1 MRHKWTE
8 IGDKKC
14 ELCDIIL
21 SKTKIAKESEMNLV
35 TSLET
40 NDS

>member
-14 ELCDIIL
+14 ELRDIIL
-21 SKTKIAKESEMNLV
+21 NKTKIAKESEMNLV

>member
-14 ELCDIIL
+14 ELSDTVL
-21 SKTKIAKESEMNLV
+21 SKTRIAKTSEMNLV
-35 TSLET
+35 TRLET

>member
-14 ELCDIIL
+14 ELRDIIL
-21 SKTKIAKESEMNLV
+21 SKTRIAKTSEMDLV
-35 TSLET
+35 TRLEP